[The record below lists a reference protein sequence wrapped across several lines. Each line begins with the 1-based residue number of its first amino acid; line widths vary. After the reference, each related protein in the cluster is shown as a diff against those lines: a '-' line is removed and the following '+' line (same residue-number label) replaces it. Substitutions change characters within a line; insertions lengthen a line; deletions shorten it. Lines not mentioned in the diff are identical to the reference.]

1 MIDIKI
7 YDTKIILKGHAEYA
21 EKGKDIIC
29 AAVSVLVDTFVLKNF
44 NNIELHTAADYI
56 EIDLKKDISD
66 LEFIRKGFEYIE
78 DAYPEYVR
86 LQVHTSTLA
95 N

>member
-1 MIDIKI
+1 MIDIRL
-7 YDTKIILKGHAEYA
+7 YNSKIIIKGHAEYA

-44 NNIELHTAADYI
+44 NNIELHTKADYI
-56 EIDLKKDISD
+56 EINLKKDIAD

-86 LQVHTSTLA
+86 LKSYIHTLV
-95 N
+95 